1 MLKSKE
7 RRASRV
13 RASGNTSENTSGIE
27 QGRGKAGGGVGGWGR
42 EEGTGMVW
50 IGGVGFLAGGL
61 TPSAGNA

>member
-13 RASGNTSENTSGIE
+13 RASGNTSENTSGTE
-27 QGRGKAGGGVGGWGR
+27 QGRGKGGGGGR

-50 IGGVGFLAGGL
+50 RGGVGFLAGGL
-61 TPSAGNA
+61 KPSVGNA